1 MYKEL
6 KITSS
11 MLLSF
16 VVLRRL
22 LFYDSICYGDSA
34 DFSETADCFLS
45 RLKHEGCVWFCS
57 KVYPRV
63 NPASGGKVACGEQE
77 NACPALPGRQAGGSC
92 RERVLGCSYTL
103 KSNKKA
109 RLPRHCSDELGNR

>member
-11 MLLSF
+11 MLLPF

-22 LFYDSICYGDSA
+22 LFYDSICYGHSA

-63 NPASGGKVACGEQE
+63 NPASGGKVACGSKKMLAQLYLDGKLVVPAE
-77 NACPALPGRQAGGSC
+77 NVSLDAVTP
-92 RERVLGCSYTL
+92 
-103 KSNKKA
+103 
-109 RLPRHCSDELGNR
+109 